1 MKKSISIIALC
12 LILAAPVGCNKEEET
27 TTTPSLSGLSIS
39 CENTTSKSVPTY
51 IAVGD
56 ELTFTADVSKLYVSD
71 GSEELGTVGLYWQVG
86 SDYKDTLT
94 RNIKVQNP
102 PLTFRFDATGKYA
115 IVCYAYSDK
124 GYYNASASTNTRVI
138 DPETS
143 LTGLSGERA
152 AGGAY
157 RTVSLNG
164 LLWQAE
170 NLYEENTGASY
181 EDSPVVDSVLGRY
194 YTWTQAQTACPE
206 GWRLPTAAEW
216 DALGEEAGR
225 LMANAFFLE
234 ERMWPINIQFE
245 INNETGFN
253 AIPAG
258 YRDNT
263 AGYYAQAGYGEYALF
278 WTADEDGDKAEYRY
292 IFGKNPQIQKGKG
305 DKNTLALSV
314 RCVK

>member
-12 LILAAPVGCNKEEET
+12 LILAAPTGCKKDEET
-27 TTTPSLSGLSIS
+27 TTTPSLSGLIIN
-39 CENTTSKSVPTY
+39 EATPF
-51 IAVGD
+51 IGVGD
-56 ELTFTADVSKLYVSD
+56 ELVFTADVSDLYVSD
-71 GSEELGTVGLYWQVG
+71 DSELGTVGLYWQVG
-86 SDYKDTLT
+86 EEYKDTLT
-94 RNIKVQNP
+94 RNVKVQNP
-102 PLTFRFDATGKYA
+102 PLSYRFNATGKYS

-124 GYYNASASTNTRVI
+124 GYYNASASTTTRVI

-143 LTGLSGERA
+143 LTGLAGQRA
-152 AGGAY
+152 PGTHY
-157 RTVSLNG
+157 RTISLNG
-164 LLWQAE
+164 LFWLAE

-181 EDSPVVDSVLGRY
+181 QDSPVVDSVLGRY

-216 DALGEEAGR
+216 DALGEDAGR
-225 LMANAFFLE
+225 LMVNAMFLE

-245 INNETGFN
+245 ITNETGFN

-258 YRDNT
+258 YQDDN
-263 AGYYAQAGYGEYALF
+263 AGYFAQTGYGEYAMF
-278 WTADEDGDKAEYRY
+278 WTANEDGEKGVYRY
-292 IFGKNPQIQKGKG
+292 IFGKNSKIQKGKG

>member
-12 LILAAPVGCNKEEET
+12 LILAAPVGCKKDEET
-27 TTTPSLSGLSIS
+27 TTTPSLYGLSIES
-39 CENTTSKSVPTY
+39 EKVPPFN
-51 IAVGD
+51 AVGY
-56 ELTFTADVSKLYVSD
+56 EMKISADVSNLYVSD

-86 SDYKDTLT
+86 EDYKDTLT
-94 RNIKVQNP
+94 RDVKVQNP
-102 PLTFRFDATGKYA
+102 PLTFRFNATGKYA
-115 IVCYAYSDK
+115 IVCYAFSDK
-124 GYYNASASTNTRVI
+124 GYYNASASTSTRII

-143 LTGLSGERA
+143 LTGLAGERA
-152 AGGAY
+152 AGSAY
-157 RTVSLNG
+157 RTISQNG
-164 LLWQAE
+164 LLWMAE

-216 DALGEEAGR
+216 DALGDHAGD
-225 LMANAFFLE
+225 LMVNALFLE

-245 INNETGFN
+245 ISNKIGFN

-258 YRDNT
+258 YRDNA
-263 AGYYAQAGYGEYALF
+263 AGNYAQAGYGEYAMF
-278 WTADEDGDKAEYRY
+278 WTADEEGDKAAYRY